1 MIYTRGGFY
10 WYEFVF
16 NGRRYRK
23 TTDIK
28 VGRGVPGEIPPKEK
42 AKAIEA
48 SKRQKLAMEAA
59 GIPQPE
65 PSPIFS
71 DFAKQFLKWVSS
83 QRASKPNTVAFYRV
97 RVGLLE
103 KFDGIRNARLDEI
116 SGQVI
121 AKYVEYRRGCART
134 KVVRRKSGLKFE
146 AADHKVSVSGINR
159 ELAVLRRMLRVARE
173 WGQLAA
179 VPVIH
184 LLPGEKQS
192 DRILSHTEEDL
203 YLTAA
208 PLRLRQF
215 ATIALDTGMRP
226 EEILRLRWEHAHFE
240 PAGDAR
246 FGYLHNPYGKTAK
259 ARRNLPMTA
268 RVKGLL
274 EMLHEEA
281 KKPHIGY
288 VLSDDGKEPV
298 SYNAIK
304 CQHER
309 VVKRL
314 KLAKFRLY
322 DLRHSF
328 LTRLGEAGADSF
340 TIQKM
345 AGHSS
350 IIVSQRY
357 VHPTEER
364 VEEAVF
370 RLDEYN
376 KRKAEEL
383 RAKQRVS

>member
-1 MIYTRGGFY
+1 M
-10 WYEFVF
+10 
-16 NGRRYRK
+16 
-23 TTDIK
+23 
-28 VGRGVPGEIPPKEK
+28 PPKEK

-48 SKRQKLAMEAA
+48 SKRQKLAMAAA

-65 PSPIFS
+65 PAPIFS
-71 DFAKQFLKWVSS
+71 DFAKKFLKWVSS
-83 QRASKPNTVAFYRV
+83 QRAAKPNTVAFYRV

-103 KFDGIRNARLDEI
+103 KFDAIRNARLDEVN
-116 SGQVI
+116 GQMI
-121 AKYVEYRRGCART
+121 AKYVEHRKGCART
-134 KVVRRKSGLKFE
+134 KVIRKKSGLKFE
-146 AADHKVSVSGINR
+146 ATDHKVSVSGINR
-159 ELAVLRRMLRVARE
+159 ELAVLRRMLRIARE
-173 WGQLAA
+173 WELLAV
-179 VPVIH
+179 VPVFH

-192 DRILSHTEEDL
+192 ERILSHTEEDL
-203 YLTAA
+203 YLTGA

-215 ATIALDTGMRP
+215 ATMALDTGMRP
-226 EEILRLRWEHAHFE
+226 EEILRIRWEHVHFD

-246 FGYLHNPYGKTAK
+246 FGYLHNPHGKTAK
-259 ARRNLPMTA
+259 ARRNIPMTA

-288 VLSDDGKEPV
+288 VLSDDGKEPI

-309 VVKRL
+309 VLKRL
-314 KLAKFRLY
+314 KLRKFRLY
-322 DLRHSF
+322 DLRHTF

-350 IIVSQRY
+350 ILVSQRY

-364 VEEAVF
+364 VEDAVF

>member
-1 MIYTRGGFY
+1 
-10 WYEFVF
+10 
-16 NGRRYRK
+16 
-23 TTDIK
+23 
-28 VGRGVPGEIPPKEK
+28 
-42 AKAIEA
+42 
-48 SKRQKLAMEAA
+48 
-59 GIPQPE
+59 
-65 PSPIFS
+65 
-71 DFAKQFLKWVSS
+71 
-83 QRASKPNTVAFYRV
+83 
-97 RVGLLE
+97 
-103 KFDGIRNARLDEI
+103 
-116 SGQVI
+116 
-121 AKYVEYRRGCART
+121 
-134 KVVRRKSGLKFE
+134 
-146 AADHKVSVSGINR
+146 
-159 ELAVLRRMLRVARE
+159 MLRVARE
-173 WGQLAA
+173 WGQLAS

-184 LLPGEKQS
+184 LLPGERQS
-192 DRILSHTEEDL
+192 ERILSHTEEDL

-208 PLRLRQF
+208 SLRLRQF

-226 EEILRLRWEHAHFE
+226 EEILRLRWEHIHFE

-246 FGYLHNPYGKTAK
+246 FGYLHNPHGKTAK

-281 KKPHIGY
+281 SKPHIGH
-288 VLSDDGKEPV
+288 VLSDDGRQPI

-314 KLAKFRLY
+314 KLPKFRLY
-322 DLRHSF
+322 DLRHTF

-350 IIVSQRY
+350 ILVSQRY

-364 VEEAVF
+364 VEDAVF

-376 KRKAEEL
+376 RRKAEEL
-383 RAKQRVS
+383 RAKHRVS

>member
-1 MIYTRGGFY
+1 M
-10 WYEFVF
+10 
-16 NGRRYRK
+16 
-23 TTDIK
+23 
-28 VGRGVPGEIPPKEK
+28 
-42 AKAIEA
+42 
-48 SKRQKLAMEAA
+48 
-59 GIPQPE
+59 
-65 PSPIFS
+65 
-71 DFAKQFLKWVSS
+71 
-83 QRASKPNTVAFYRV
+83 

-103 KFDGIRNARLDEI
+103 KFDTIRNARLDEI
-116 SGQVI
+116 NGQVI
-121 AKYVEYRRGCART
+121 GKYVEHRKGCPRT
-134 KVVRRKSGLKFE
+134 KVVRRNSGLRFE
-146 AADHKVSVSGINR
+146 EADHNVGVSAINR
-159 ELAVLRRMLRVARE
+159 ELAVLRRMLRIARE
-173 WGQLAA
+173 WGKLPA

-192 DRILSHTEEDL
+192 ERILSHTEEDL
-203 YLTAA
+203 YFAGA

-226 EEILRLRWEHAHFE
+226 EEILRLRWEYVHFE

-246 FGYLHNPYGKTAK
+246 FGYIHNPHGKTPK

-268 RVKGLL
+268 RVRGLL
-274 EMLHEEA
+274 EMLHEA
-281 KKPHIGY
+281 AYKPHIGH
-288 VLSDDGKEPV
+288 VLSDDGREAI

-314 KLAKFRLY
+314 KLPKFRLY
-322 DLRHSF
+322 DLRHTF

-350 IIVSQRY
+350 ILVSQRY

-364 VEEAVF
+364 VEDAVF

-376 KRKAEEL
+376 RRKAEEL
-383 RAKQRVS
+383 KAKQMVS